1 MASSDPGARAETA
14 VQAPA
19 ADPGLARERLLGI
32 GLVVF
37 SACCFG
43 VVDGFSK
50 LLADNASVAQ
60 IVWARYALALPLLVL
75 TTTPE
80 RLPGLFRTRRATL
93 QIIRGLTPI
102 AISVSMV
109 LAVRHLP
116 LSEATV
122 ILFAA
127 PFLVVL
133 LAVPVLGERVTRSRL
148 IAVLVGFAAVLVVAR
163 PGFSEISHYA
173 AFPLVGALFYAA
185 LQLIT
190 RRVAAAGEPAATTLA
205 WTLLTGIVVVTPFAV
220 WSWQPLDIHG
230 WMLMIGLGLTF
241 GVAQLTMI
249 KGFAHAPAALLAP
262 LAYMQIASAV
272 LFSIVVFHE
281 TPDAWTLLG
290 ILMIAVSGI
299 YVVRQ
304 RTD

>member
-1 MASSDPGARAETA
+1 MASSDPEARAETA
-14 VQAPA
+14 MQAPA
-19 ADPGLARERLLGI
+19 AAPGLARERLLGI

-50 LLADNASVAQ
+50 LLADTASVAQ

-80 RLPGLFRTRRATL
+80 GLPALFRTRRAKL

-163 PGFSEISHYA
+163 PGFSELSHHA
-173 AFPLVGALFYAA
+173 VFPLVGALFYAA

-205 WTLLTGIVVVTPFAV
+205 WTLLTGIVLVTPFV
-220 WSWQPLDIHG
+220 LWTWQPLGVHG

-241 GVAQLTMI
+241 GIAQLTMI
-249 KGFAHAPAALLAP
+249 QGFAHAPAALLAP

-281 TPDAWTLLG
+281 APDAWTLLG
-290 ILMIAVSGI
+290 IVMIAASGI